1 MKTKFRKQKLLFI
14 GLIIVDLILLIIVFG
29 QILHWSPNFQ
39 LFNPAGPVAAGQKR
53 LIIEAVSIMLIAV
66 IPILGAAFF
75 VMFKYREGK
84 QQKYDPEWNA
94 RNSKWQIGGWIF
106 LTIIIICLA
115 VVGYNGAQNLDPY
128 KAIASANPPLTIQ
141 VVALQWK
148 WLFIY
153 PQQNIATVNFIEFP
167 VNTPVHFELTAD
179 GPMSAFWI
187 PQLGSQIYA
196 MAAMQTQLNLMAS
209 KAGEYNGLDTEIN
222 GDGYAGMKFIAKA
235 GSQQD
240 FNNWVESVK
249 KTGNPLDQNT
259 YNLLAMPSQNNS
271 TVFYSPVDENL
282 YNNVMMNYMM
292 PASQM
297 PRMDMK

>member
-1 MKTKFRKQKLLFI
+1 MKPKSKRQKLLFI
-14 GLIIVDLILLIIVFG
+14 GLIIVDLILLIIVAG
-29 QILHWSPNFQ
+29 QIWHWTPNFQ

-53 LIIEAVSIMLIAV
+53 LIITAIGIMLIAV
-66 IPILGAAFF
+66 IPILGAAFY

-84 QQKYDPEWNA
+84 EQKYDPEWSM
-94 RNSKWQIGGWIF
+94 RNSKWQIVGWVF

-128 KAIASANPPLTIQ
+128 KAIASSNPPLTIE

-209 KAGEYNGLDTEIN
+209 KPGDYNGLDTEIN
-222 GDGYAGMKFIAKA
+222 GQGYAGMKFIARA
-235 GSQQD
+235 GSQAD
-240 FNNWVESVK
+240 FNNWAQSVQAGNNSLDESV
-249 KTGNPLDQNT
+249 
-259 YNLLAMPSQNNS
+259 YNKLSAPSQNNPAA
-271 TVFYSPVDENL
+271 FYSSVDSQL
-282 YNNVMMNYMM
+282 YNGIIIKYMN
-292 PASQM
+292 P
-297 PRMDMK
+297 PGVNMDN